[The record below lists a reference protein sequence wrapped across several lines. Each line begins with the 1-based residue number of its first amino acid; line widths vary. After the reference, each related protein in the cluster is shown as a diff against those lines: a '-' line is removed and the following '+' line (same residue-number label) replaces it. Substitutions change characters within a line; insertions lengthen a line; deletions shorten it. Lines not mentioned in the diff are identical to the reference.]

1 MKKLKILYY
10 IDYLDTI
17 GGGATQSISSLNNLL
32 EELSDH
38 ENILCLRN
46 LDFYEKLR
54 KDKEFEDFKIFK
66 VIKHKNSIFDHIKYF
81 IRLISNFKIALPS
94 SIDKLAKENHIDL
107 VVFLTPSHTVN
118 YLTTTKFI
126 YTIWDLCHLTDNQ
139 WPEMRYKFHD
149 VKIENLLQNNLGRSS
164 LILID
169 SDSNKKIIQERY
181 RIDSKKII
189 TFPFDSFNVLN
200 ESQLIMSDNHPLID
214 NRKYF
219 IYPASFWPHKNHVR
233 LIRAFE
239 KFSEKNDD
247 FKLVLTG
254 KDEGQKKT
262 IEKLIGELNLINK
275 VILIDHLN
283 HEDFTK
289 IFRNSY
295 GLVYPSF
302 FGPTNIPPIEA
313 WKLEVPVTC
322 SNIMLNQ
329 IGEAGKLFNP
339 SDQEEITESLHFL
352 CVESNRANLI
362 KKGKEQ
368 LKMLAQIR
376 NNALKEI
383 KYKIETEANL

>member
-1 MKKLKILYY
+1 MKKLRILYY

-17 GGGATQSISSLNNLL
+17 GGGATQSISALSNLL
-32 EELSDH
+32 REMVGH
-38 ENILCLRN
+38 ENILCFRN

-54 KDKEFEDFKIFK
+54 GNDDFKNYKISK

-81 IRLISNFKIALPS
+81 LRLLSNFKIISHS
-94 SIDKLAKENHIDL
+94 SIDKITEKNHIDY
-107 VVFLTPSHTVN
+107 VVFLTPSHTVE
-118 YLTTTKFI
+118 YLTSTKFLF
-126 YTIWDLCHLTDNQ
+126 TIWDLCHVTDNQ
-139 WPEMRYKFHD
+139 WPEMRKKYYD
-149 VKIENLLQNNLGRSS
+149 VKTEKLLKNNLARAS

-169 SDSNKKIIQERY
+169 SDSNKKIIHERY
-181 RIDSKKII
+181 SIESEKII
-189 TFPFDSFNVLN
+189 TFSFDSSNVL
-200 ESQLIMSDNHPLID
+200 EKSHLITSNNHPLIE
-214 NRKYF
+214 NKKYF
-219 IYPASFWPHKNHVR
+219 IYPASFWPHKNHLR
-233 LIRAFE
+233 LIRAFK
-239 KFSEKNDD
+239 KFSESNDD

-262 IEKLIGELNLINK
+262 IEKLIKELDLNNR
-275 VILIDHLN
+275 VIIIDHLN
-283 HEDFTK
+283 HEEFTK

-322 SNIMLNQ
+322 SNIMHNQ
-329 IGEAGKLFNP
+329 IGEAGKLFDPTN
-339 SDQEEITESLHFL
+339 QEEITEALHFL

-362 KKGKEQ
+362 RKGKEQ
-368 LKMLAQIR
+368 LKVLDQIR

>member
-17 GGGATQSISSLNNLL
+17 GGGATQSISALNNLL
-32 EELSDH
+32 RELSDH

-54 KDKEFEDFKIFK
+54 ENEDLKNYKISK
-66 VIKHKNSIFDHIKYF
+66 VIKHQNSVFDQLKYLLRF
-81 IRLISNFKIALPS
+81 LSNYKIIIPS
-94 SIDKLAKENHIDL
+94 SIDKLTRKNQIDY
-107 VVFLTPSHTVN
+107 VVFLTPSHTAE

-126 YTIWDLCHLTDNQ
+126 FTIWDLCHLTDNQ
-139 WPEMRYKFHD
+139 WPEIRNKNYD
-149 VKIENLLQNNLGRSS
+149 VKTENLLKNNLARAS

-169 SDSNKKIIQERY
+169 SDSNKKIIHERY
-181 RIDSKKII
+181 SIDSKKII
-189 TFPFDSFNVLN
+189 TFPFDSFNVL
-200 ESQLIMSDNHPLID
+200 EKSQVISSNNHPLIE
-214 NRKYF
+214 NKRYF
-219 IYPASFWPHKNHVR
+219 IYPASFWPHKNHLR
-233 LIRAFE
+233 LIRAFK
-239 KFSEKNDD
+239 KFSESNED

-262 IEKLIGELNLINK
+262 IEKLIEELDLNSKI
-275 VILIDHLN
+275 ILIDHLN

-322 SNIMLNQ
+322 SNIMLDQ
-329 IGEAGKLFNP
+329 IGEAGKLFDP
-339 SDQEEITESLHFL
+339 SNQEEITEALHFL
-352 CVESNRANLI
+352 CDESNRVNLI
-362 KKGKEQ
+362 KNGKEQ
-368 LKMLAQIR
+368 LKVLDQIR
-376 NNALKEI
+376 NKALKEI
-383 KYKIETEANL
+383 KHKVETEANL

>member
-1 MKKLKILYY
+1 MKKLRILYY

-17 GGGATQSISSLNNLL
+17 GGGATQSISSLSNLL
-32 EELSDH
+32 RELADH
-38 ENILCLRN
+38 ENILCFRN

-54 KDKEFEDFKIFK
+54 ENEDFKNYKISK

-81 IRLISNFKIALPS
+81 LRFLSNFKIILHS
-94 SIDKLAKENHIDL
+94 SIDKLTEKNHIDY
-107 VVFLTPSHTVN
+107 VVFLTPSHTVE
-118 YLTTTKFI
+118 YLTSTKFI
-126 YTIWDLCHLTDNQ
+126 FTIWDLCHVTDNQ
-139 WPEMRYKFHD
+139 WPEMRRKYYD
-149 VKIENLLQNNLGRSS
+149 VKTENLLKNNLARAS

-169 SDSNKKIIQERY
+169 SDSNKKIIHGRY
-181 RIDSKKII
+181 SIDKIKII
-189 TFPFDSFNVLN
+189 TFPFDSLNVLDK
-200 ESQLIMSDNHPLID
+200 SQLISSNNHPLIEKK
-214 NRKYF
+214 RYF
-219 IYPASFWPHKNHVR
+219 IYPASFWPHKNHLR
-233 LIRAFE
+233 LIRAFK
-239 KFSEKNDD
+239 KFFESNND

-262 IEKLIGELNLINK
+262 IEKLIEELDLNSR

-313 WKLEVPVTC
+313 WKLEVPVAC
-322 SNIMLNQ
+322 SNIMLDQ
-329 IGEAGKLFNP
+329 IGEAGKLFDP
-339 SDQEEITESLHFL
+339 SNQEEITESLHFL

-362 KKGKEQ
+362 KKGNEQ
-368 LKMLAQIR
+368 LKVLGQIR

-383 KYKIETEANL
+383 KYRLETEANL

>member
-1 MKKLKILYY
+1 MKKLRILYY

-17 GGGATQSISSLNNLL
+17 GGGATQSISA
-32 EELSDH
+32 LSNFLREMADH
-38 ENILCLRN
+38 ENILCFRN

-54 KDKEFEDFKIFK
+54 GNDDFKNYKIFK
-66 VIKHKNSIFDHIKYF
+66 VVKHKNSVFDYIKYF
-81 IRLISNFKIALPS
+81 LRLLSNFKIVLPS
-94 SIDKLAKENHIDL
+94 SIDKLTEKNQIDY
-107 VVFLTPSHTVN
+107 VVFLTPSHTVE

-126 YTIWDLCHLTDNQ
+126 FTIWDLCHLTDNQ
-139 WPEMRYKFHD
+139 WPEIRYKFYD
-149 VKIENLLQNNLGRSS
+149 VKIEKLLKNNLARAS

-169 SDSNKKIIQERY
+169 SDSNKKKIQERY
-181 RIDSKKII
+181 RIESKKII
-189 TFPFDSFNVLN
+189 TFPFDSFNVIKV
-200 ESQLIMSDNHPLID
+200 SQLITSKNHPLID

-219 IYPASFWPHKNHVR
+219 IYPASFWPHKNHIR
-233 LIRAFE
+233 LIKAFRT
-239 KFSEKNDD
+239 FSERNDE
-247 FKLVLTG
+247 FRLVLTG

-262 IEKLIGELNLINK
+262 IEKIIGELNLNNR

-289 IFRNSY
+289 IFKNSY

-322 SNIMLNQ
+322 SNIMVNQ
-329 IGEAGKLFNP
+329 IGEAGKLFDP
-339 SDQEEITESLHFL
+339 SNQEEITESLHFL
-352 CVESNRANLI
+352 CVESNRENLI

-368 LKMLAQIR
+368 LKVLDQIR

-383 KYKIETEANL
+383 KNKLETEATL

>member
-1 MKKLKILYY
+1 MKKLRILYY

-17 GGGATQSISSLNNLL
+17 GGGATQSISALSNLL
-32 EELSDH
+32 REMADH
-38 ENILCLRN
+38 ENILCFRN

-54 KDKEFEDFKIFK
+54 ENEDFKNYKISK

-81 IRLISNFKIALPS
+81 LRFLSNFKIILHS
-94 SIDKLAKENHIDL
+94 SIDKLTEKNHIDY
-107 VVFLTPSHTVN
+107 VVFLTPSHTVE

-126 YTIWDLCHLTDNQ
+126 FTIWDLCHLTDNK
-139 WPEMRYKFHD
+139 WPEMRKKYYD
-149 VKIENLLQNNLGRSS
+149 VKIENLLKNNLTRAS

-169 SDSNKKIIQERY
+169 SDSNKKIIHKRY
-181 RIDSKKII
+181 RITSEKII
-189 TFPFDSFNVLN
+189 TFPFDSFNVL
-200 ESQLIMSDNHPLID
+200 EKSQVITSNNHPLIE
-214 NRKYF
+214 NKKYF
-219 IYPASFWPHKNHVR
+219 IYPASFWPHKNHIR
-233 LIRAFE
+233 LIKAF
-239 KFSEKNDD
+239 KTFSERNDD

-262 IEKLIGELNLINK
+262 IEKALGELNLDNK

-289 IFRNSY
+289 IFKNSY

-322 SNIMLNQ
+322 SNIMVYQ
-329 IGEAGKLFNP
+329 IGEAGKLFDPGN
-339 SDQEEITESLHFL
+339 QEEITESLHFL

-368 LKMLAQIR
+368 LKVLAQIR

-383 KYKIETEANL
+383 RYKIETEANL

>member
-1 MKKLKILYY
+1 MKKLRILYY

-17 GGGATQSISSLNNLL
+17 GGGATQSISALNNLL
-32 EELSDH
+32 RELSDH
-38 ENILCLRN
+38 ENIICLRN

-54 KDKEFEDFKIFK
+54 ENEEFEGTKIFK
-66 VIKHKNSIFDHIKYF
+66 VIKHKNGIFDHIKYF
-81 IRLISNFKIALPS
+81 LRYLSNFKIILPS
-94 SIDKLAKENHIDL
+94 SIDKLTEKNHIDY
-107 VVFLTPSHTVN
+107 VVFLTPSHTVE
-118 YLTTTKFI
+118 YLSTTKFI

-139 WPEMRYKFHD
+139 WPEMRNKYYD
-149 VKIENLLQNNLGRSS
+149 VKTENLLKKNLARAS

-169 SDSNKKIIQERY
+169 SDSNKKIIHERY
-181 RIDSKKII
+181 SIDSKKII
-189 TFPFDSFNVLN
+189 TFPFDSFNVQEKL
-200 ESQLIMSDNHPLID
+200 QLLTSNNHTLIE
-214 NRKYF
+214 NKRYF
-219 IYPASFWPHKNHVR
+219 IYPASFWPHKNHIR
-233 LIRAFE
+233 LIRAFK
-239 KFSEKNDD
+239 KFSESNDD

-262 IEKLIGELNLINK
+262 IEKLIEELNLNSR

-322 SNIMLNQ
+322 SDIMLNQ
-329 IGEAGKLFNP
+329 IGEAGKLFDPRN
-339 SDQEEITESLHFL
+339 QEEITESLNFL
-352 CVESNRANLI
+352 CDESNRANLI
-362 KKGKEQ
+362 RKGKEQ
-368 LKMLAQIR
+368 LKVLDQIR

-383 KYKIETEANL
+383 KYGLETEANL